1 MDSLPGVCRPF
12 NRLIVMDF
20 ISSISLGAFKEVFG
34 VLGILAS
41 VIYFTSVLRFNAAET
56 RDATTY
62 SIMQLAINFRAES
75 YKGEL
80 AGIRMKANMG
90 EQLTPLESVKF
101 EGYLSALFELTELV
115 YIAHKKG
122 KIDNEYIAAW
132 ELRTRA
138 AMSVPR
144 IRAFWTGTKLGYRR
158 SFSEYVDGLIASSD

>member
-1 MDSLPGVCRPF
+1 MEYLSWD
-12 NRLIVMDF
+12 
-20 ISSISLGAFKEVFG
+20 SLGAFKEVFG
-34 VLGILAS
+34 VIGILAS
-41 VIYFTSVLRFNAAET
+41 VVYFASVLRFNASET

-80 AGIRMKANMG
+80 AEIRMKANRG
-90 EQLTPLESVKF
+90 EPLTPLESVKF

-115 YIAHKKG
+115 YMAHKKG
-122 KIDNEYIAAW
+122 KIDDEYIAAW

-144 IRAFWTGTKLGYRR
+144 IRAFWTNTRAGYRE
-158 SFSEYVDGLIASSD
+158 SFSRYVDGLIEEA

>member
-1 MDSLPGVCRPF
+1 MIDF
-12 NRLIVMDF
+12 NLTSVRDITQVVSAL
-20 ISSISLGAFKEVFG
+20 G
-34 VLGILAS
+34 VLAS
-41 VIYFTSVLRFNAAET
+41 LVYFATQMRFNASET

-80 AGIRMKANMG
+80 AEIRMKANMG
-90 EQLTPLESVKF
+90 EQLTALESVKF

-122 KIDNEYIAAW
+122 KIDDEYIAAW

-144 IRAFWTGTKLGYRR
+144 IRTFWTNTKAGYRQ
-158 SFSEYVDGLIASSD
+158 SFSQYVDGLIEV

>member
-1 MDSLPGVCRPF
+1 
-12 NRLIVMDF
+12 MDF

-122 KIDNEYIAAW
+122 KIDSEYIAAW

-144 IRAFWTGTKLGYRR
+144 IRAFWTKTKLGYRR

>member
-1 MDSLPGVCRPF
+1 
-12 NRLIVMDF
+12 MDF

-41 VIYFTSVLRFNAAET
+41 VIYFASVLRFNAAET

-101 EGYLSALFELTELV
+101 EGYLSALLELTELV

-122 KIDNEYIAAW
+122 KIDSEYIAAW

-144 IRAFWTGTKLGYRR
+144 IRAFWTKTKSGYRQ

>member
-1 MDSLPGVCRPF
+1 MEYLSWQSLSG
-12 NRLIVMDF
+12 
-20 ISSISLGAFKEVFG
+20 FKGVFG
-34 VLGILAS
+34 VLGVLAS
-41 VIYFTSVLRFNAAET
+41 VFYFASVLRFNAAET

-80 AGIRMKANMG
+80 AEIRMKANMG
-90 EQLTPLESVKF
+90 ENLTALESVKF

-122 KIDNEYIAAW
+122 KIDDEYIAAW

-144 IRAFWTGTKLGYRR
+144 IRTFWTKTRSGYRQ
-158 SFSEYVDGLIASSD
+158 SFSQYVDGLIVS

>member
-1 MDSLPGVCRPF
+1 
-12 NRLIVMDF
+12 MDF
-20 ISSISLGAFKEVFG
+20 ISSFSLGAFKEVFG

-41 VIYFTSVLRFNAAET
+41 VIYFASVLRFNAAET

-144 IRAFWTGTKLGYRR
+144 IRAFWTNTKLGYRR